1 MPAVVRGKDAGIRRA
16 VFLDRDGTL
25 IEDRGHLADPADV
38 ILYPGAV
45 EALLGLQQHFRL
57 FIVTNQSGVAK
68 GLIGPEDVARVNR
81 FLLDRLAASGVRIAR
96 VYVCPH
102 QRSDNCPCIKPK
114 PYFLEQ
120 AAAEFGLDLARS
132 FSVGDHPHDVE
143 LARNVGGQGIYVSTG
158 HGMKHLGE
166 LKGGA
171 VIVAGIA
178 EAADWILRQADAAIP
193 RGLKPVS

>member
-1 MPAVVRGKDAGIRRA
+1 MTRRNNSGLHRA

-25 IEDRGHLADPADV
+25 IEDRGHLADVSKV
-38 ILYPGAV
+38 IFYPGAV
-45 EALLGLQQHFRL
+45 DALLALQRQFLL

-68 GLIGPEDVARVNR
+68 GLIRAEDVERVNSY
-81 FLLDRLAASGVRIAR
+81 LLERLTASGVRIAR

-102 QRSDNCPCIKPK
+102 QRSDDCPCIKPK

-143 LARNVGGQGIYVSTG
+143 LARNVGGRGIYVSTG

-166 LKGGA
+166 LEGEA
-171 VIVAGIA
+171 VVVADIV
-178 EAADWILRQADAAIP
+178 EAAGWILRQACSTARLGP
-193 RGLKPVS
+193 KPVS

>member
-1 MPAVVRGKDAGIRRA
+1 MTPRKNSGLDRA

-25 IEDRGHLADPADV
+25 IEDRGHLADVSEV
-38 ILYPGAV
+38 IFYPGTA
-45 EALLGLQQHFRL
+45 EALLALQQQFLL

-68 GLIGPEDVARVNR
+68 GLIRAEDVERVNSY
-81 FLLDRLAASGVRIAR
+81 LLERLAACGVRIAR

-102 QRSDNCPCIKPK
+102 QRTDNCPCIKPK

-132 FSVGDHPHDVE
+132 FSIGDHPHDVE
-143 LARNVGGQGIYVSTG
+143 LARNVGGRGIYVSTG

-166 LKGGA
+166 LKA
-171 VIVAGIA
+171 EAIIVADIV
-178 EAADWILRQADAAIP
+178 AAAGWILRQAAP
-193 RGLKPVS
+193 EGPKPVS